1 MSKFNKENITPYT
14 RAIIAV
20 DIFGQSCDI
29 EEIIDIAKKYNIKV
43 IGDSAQA
50 PGTKINEKVTG
61 TLCDVGGFSLNRH
74 KHIQTGEGGICVTN
88 SKKIYEKL
96 LLIRNHA
103 EAVLNDRKNY
113 DLQNMIGYNFRMG
126 EIEAAMG
133 IEQLKKMDKLVQKK
147 RLSAELLSKELSG
160 IEEIELP
167 YKRENCS
174 HAYYMFPMKLNT
186 EKINVKRSKIKIAL
200 EAEGVQGLADGYI
213 NVHRFP
219 MFQKKISYG
228 KNGFPW
234 NSELCKRDVDYSVGI
249 CPVAEELQDH
259 SYLGFEICEYDL
271 NTEDI
276 ILIGKAFKKV
286 FSQLKEL

>member
-1 MSKFNKENITPYT
+1 MTKTAGAAAILNWNAIPVFADIDPNTFNMSKFNKEKYY
-14 RAIIAV
+14 AIYSCYNCCRYIR
-20 DIFGQSCDI
+20 QSCDI

-186 EKINVKRSKIKIAL
+186 EK
-200 EAEGVQGLADGYI
+200 
-213 NVHRFP
+213 
-219 MFQKKISYG
+219 
-228 KNGFPW
+228 
-234 NSELCKRDVDYSVGI
+234 
-249 CPVAEELQDH
+249 
-259 SYLGFEICEYDL
+259 
-271 NTEDI
+271 
-276 ILIGKAFKKV
+276 
-286 FSQLKEL
+286 